1 MGSFIVFEGC
11 EGVGKS
17 TQLRFIKEYVEK
29 TNQKVLFTREPG
41 GTPLAEEIRNI
52 ILTKDMYP
60 ETEAALFAAARVDHI
75 NNFLKPKLDEGYT
88 IICDRYIDSSLAY
101 QGIARGLGFDRV
113 KEINKYALE
122 NMMPDCVILLD
133 LDPKDAWRRKNGV
146 VVENDRI
153 DNESLEFHTLVY
165 KGYQM
170 LAKEEKRF
178 VLIKPEQEKLDT
190 HRKIIEALKER
201 KLLN

>member
-17 TQLRFIKEYVEK
+17 TQLKFIEEYVKK

-41 GTPLAEEIRNI
+41 GTPLAEEIRKI
-52 ILTKDMYP
+52 ILTKDMAP

-75 NNFLKPKLDEGYT
+75 NNFLKPKLEEGYT

-101 QGIARGLGFDRV
+101 QGIARNLGFDRV
-113 KEINKYALE
+113 KEINKYALD
-122 NMMPDCVILLD
+122 NMMPDCVIFLD
-133 LDPKDAWRRKNGV
+133 LSPENAWRRKSGI

-153 DNESLEFHTLVY
+153 DNESLEFHKEVF
-165 KGYQM
+165 KGYSM
-170 LAKEEKRF
+170 LAETETRF
-178 VLIKPEQEKLDT
+178 IKIKPEVDKLDT
-190 HRKIIEALKER
+190 HIKIVNALRER
-201 KLLN
+201 KLLD